1 MSKKDDFKNFVKDN
15 PKLINKVK
23 NNEMTWQKYYEIYD
37 LYGED
42 NTVWDKYIIN
52 EKQEKDGLKFNEIMN
67 MVKNIDVDKVQNGIS
82 SLQKALGLFGDLFVN
97 KNNSNSSNYN
107 PRPIYKRFDD

>member
-1 MSKKDDFKNFVKDN
+1 MSKLNSFKEFVKNN
-15 PKLINKVK
+15 PELINKVK

-42 NTVWDKYIIN
+42 NNIWNKYII
-52 EKQEKDGLKFNEIMN
+52 KDKEERDSFKFNEIMN
-67 MVKNIDVDKVQNGIS
+67 MVKNIDVDKVQNSIT
-82 SLQKALGLFGDLFVN
+82 SLQKALGLFGDLFNN
-97 KNNSNSSNYN
+97 KNNTNSNNYN

>member
-1 MSKKDDFKNFVKDN
+1 MSKKEDFKKFVKNN
-15 PKLINKVK
+15 PELINKVK

-42 NTVWDKYIIN
+42 NNIWNNYII
-52 EKQEKDGLKFNEIMN
+52 KDKKENLKFNEIMN
-67 MVKNIDVDKVQNGIS
+67 MVKNIDVDNVQNSIS